1 MKGMEVKRIVSIVS
15 CPKLSLISYLH
26 QAQQHYWFLHLQQ
39 GKLLRNG
46 EIQIWVLKTNKILT
60 SGVSGGLRQ
69 AIVGSLWEALVVG

>member
-1 MKGMEVKRIVSIVS
+1 MKGTEVKGIVSIVS

>member
-60 SGVSGGLRQ
+60 SGVSGVLRQ